1 MINYGRV
8 RGAEVP
14 QNIEITN
21 TAVYIASNIEPYT
34 ENIDDKTVT
43 GYEYDYT
50 QYSKDE
56 YLLILSERNETLS
69 DELQATKIIL
79 GVE

>member
-34 ENIDDKTVT
+34 EDIDDKTVT

>member
-14 QNIEITN
+14 QNIEITS

>member
-34 ENIDDKTVT
+34 EDIDDKTVT
-43 GYEYDYT
+43 GYEYDYI

-56 YLLILSERNETLS
+56 YLLILSERNEILS